1 METNLSRRVVQS
13 LPHTL
18 YLNMLVNWVILVANC
33 SFDGNVGVSLYTL
46 FPFALHKMNSRP
58 KLLLDEF
65 FGVLEEIVLNVK
77 VSEVDV
83 V

>member
-1 METNLSRRVVQS
+1 METVLHRRVVQS

-18 YLNMLVNWVILVANC
+18 YLNMLMNWVISVANC

-46 FPFALHKMNSRP
+46 YPFALHIINSRP
-58 KLLLDEF
+58 KVLLDEF
-65 FGVLEEIVLNVK
+65 FGVLEEIVLKVK